1 LQGYT
6 ERAVPTSLAR
16 TNHRSHRFIHDSFFY
31 HPMKTAFK
39 KTLALFV
46 LAAFAAPTLS
56 FAAAE
61 YPSNQKRPAYSKTH
75 KHHKHQK
82 KAPAQ

>member
-1 LQGYT
+1 
-6 ERAVPTSLAR
+6 
-16 TNHRSHRFIHDSFFY
+16 
-31 HPMKTAFK
+31 MKTAFK

-56 FAAAE
+56 FATAE